1 MKQAYRYALEN
12 HLHRNERLARSVVIS
27 ETWCMARKANDHFVD
42 KAVIFSLLFAAAMRD
57 DRAYIAKSEWWS
69 DLKINFV
76 VSFLHEYSVAILIL
90 TGILIVLSV
99 FRCRHFYAYLTLGP
113 LIFLMDLLYAACRGS
128 IEDPHLGVNLFI
140 GFLFYAVVIFYCFN
154 IIANDCTSNFVKILV
169 FSMLY
174 FSYFVVA
181 INAFNLLTGNGFVP
195 GNPRLFGTAS
205 HPNYMGVQFGLA
217 EIVLLCQCL
226 KKTSFIKLLLSVMM
240 FLCGLFM
247 LTLTGS
253 RTGLL
258 VFVVGSYFMLL
269 AKAGFTARFAIT
281 ALVGVIAL
289 VIGPVVLIH
298 QFETGADSSILD
310 SYLRDNVEVDASNRS
325 EAWADLVDQIAKRP
339 ITGTGRYGDYSE
351 NSFLRGWAIY
361 GLPYFLMFNALII
374 INLFGLLVSCRR
386 FGYEY
391 GISLLFGLF
400 MGLIAGSIFEGY
412 LVEIWGVPIIVWI
425 LLTVSSGMQR
435 VDRQRQVP
443 PRLNLGGNALKR
455 RNALPSARRSIH
467 GWPKAAI
474 MDATNSAASELNA
487 KSLSDDFIAGLP
499 KSSEHEAD

>member
-1 MKQAYRYALEN
+1 MRIGSHGNTPYGPEQPNSISNQGVALRLRTQADG
-12 HLHRNERLARSVVIS
+12 IS
-27 ETWCMARKANDHFVD
+27 HMARRANHHFVD
-42 KAVIFSLLFAAAMRD
+42 KAAIFFILLAAAMRD
-57 DRAYIAKSEWWS
+57 DTAVIAQSEWWS
-69 DLKINFV
+69 DLQRHLV
-76 VSFLHEYSVAILIL
+76 VSFLKEYSIIILGF
-90 TGILIVLSV
+90 TCILIVSGV
-99 FRCRHFYAYLTLGP
+99 VSRRHFFIYLTLGP
-113 LIFLMDLLYAACRGS
+113 LIFLMEVLYAVCRGS
-128 IEDPHLGVNLFI
+128 LGDSEFGVRLLI
-140 GFLFYAVVIFYCFN
+140 GFLFYSVVIFYCFN
-154 IIANDCTSNFVKILV
+154 IIVNDCTSNFVKILV
-169 FSMLY
+169 SSMLY
-174 FSYFVVA
+174 FSYFIVA

-195 GNPRLFGTAS
+195 GNPRLFGTAL
-205 HPNYMGVQFGLA
+205 HPNHMGVQFGLA
-217 EIVLLCQCL
+217 EIVLLCECL
-226 KKTSFIKLLLSVMM
+226 KKTSFIRLLVSVMM
-240 FLCGLFM
+240 FLCGLLM

-281 ALVGVIAL
+281 ALVGVIVL
-289 VIGPVVLIH
+289 VIGTVFLIH

-310 SYLRDNVEVDASNRS
+310 SYLRDNVEVDPTDRG

-339 ITGTGRYGDYSE
+339 ITGTGRYGDSTE

-374 INLFGLLVSCRR
+374 TNLFGLLVSCRH

-435 VDRQRQVP
+435 VDRQRAGAP
-443 PRLNLGGNALKR
+443 APEPRRRREAPTLSVGG
-455 RNALPSARRSIH
+455 
-467 GWPKAAI
+467 
-474 MDATNSAASELNA
+474 
-487 KSLSDDFIAGLP
+487 
-499 KSSEHEAD
+499 